1 MIFRFRH
8 AAAACLTVAACGL
21 GLLSAPAQATPAPVT
36 ARAAPLCLEK
46 AEDNGCT
53 IPKLGLI
60 AARVGACR
68 TTPRDGDCPEGQ
80 EGGTEIIEL
89 DPQGPL
95 AEAGLKMHE
104 TIVGINVIR
113 TQPNTNSWTPHA
125 LYDKANTFPKGDRV
139 KVRYK
144 LDGGPYR
151 VAKVIMG

>member
-1 MIFRFRH
+1 MIFRFRQ
-8 AAAACLTVAACGL
+8 AAAASLTVAACGL
-21 GLLSAPAQATPAPVT
+21 GLLSAPAQATPAPLT

-46 AEDNGCT
+46 TEDDGCT

-60 AARVGACR
+60 TARVGACR

-89 DPQGPL
+89 DPHGPL
-95 AEAGLKMHE
+95 AKAGLKPHE

-113 TQPNTNSWTPHA
+113 TRPNTNSWTPHA
-125 LYDKANTFPKGDRV
+125 LYARASTFPAGTQV

-144 LDGGPYR
+144 TDGGSYR
-151 VAKVIMG
+151 GARLIMG